1 MITPLYNSRKSALRV
16 AILVALLAV
25 GALLATAG
33 NIVATAIG
41 ILLIGAMF
49 AHALEIQHQCL
60 HFSAFKSRRTN
71 KIVGILLGLPTLTS
85 FHAYRRS
92 HLEHHRNLG
101 TSADTPFFTYRFV
114 AQPSIWSLMYDL
126 LGISHIKASIAAI
139 LGNGDSR
146 LIALPLGQEPSNDSE
161 KFDYAMMGFLLVCA
175 CLTAMVL
182 GPVIVLK
189 LWILPFLLVAQP
201 IHFLV
206 ELPEHIGCDEGTTDA
221 LRNTRTIIGSGFSRW
236 FTNYNNMHVEHHL
249 EPTLSMDQMPEVF
262 AAISGQHKHIK
273 QTYWQFYRSL
283 YSTIRSL
290 SIAPLTDSAAAGRP
304 A

>member
-25 GALLATAG
+25 GALLATSG
-33 NIVATAIG
+33 NIVATTIG
-41 ILLIGAMF
+41 ILFIGAMF

-92 HLEHHRNLG
+92 HLEHHRKLG

-126 LGISHIKASIAAI
+126 LGISHIKASIAAV

-146 LIALPLGQEPSNDSE
+146 LITLPLGEEPSSVSE

-182 GPVIVLK
+182 GPVVVLK

-249 EPTLSMDQMPEVF
+249 EPTLSMDQMPEVL
-262 AAISGQHKHIK
+262 AAISGKHKHIK
-273 QTYWQFYRSL
+273 QTYWQFYLSL
-283 YSTIRSL
+283 YSTIKSR
-290 SIAPLTDSAAAGRP
+290 SIAPLTESANGRP

>member
-1 MITPLYNSRKSALRV
+1 MITPRYNSRKSALRV

-25 GALLATAG
+25 GTLLVTSG
-33 NIVATAIG
+33 YIVATTIG

-92 HLEHHRNLG
+92 HLEHHRKLG

-146 LIALPLGQEPSNDSE
+146 LISSSNVPPHALSPPRPSPCGS
-161 KFDYAMMGFLLVCA
+161 
-175 CLTAMVL
+175 
-182 GPVIVLK
+182 PP
-189 LWILPFLLVAQP
+189 WIMKPF
-201 IHFLV
+201 
-206 ELPEHIGCDEGTTDA
+206 
-221 LRNTRTIIGSGFSRW
+221 
-236 FTNYNNMHVEHHL
+236 
-249 EPTLSMDQMPEVF
+249 
-262 AAISGQHKHIK
+262 
-273 QTYWQFYRSL
+273 
-283 YSTIRSL
+283 TIR
-290 SIAPLTDSAAAGRP
+290 
-304 A
+304 

>member
-49 AHALEIQHQCL
+49 AHALEIQHHCL

-114 AQPSIWSLMYDL
+114 AQPSISSLMYDL

-146 LIALPLGQEPSNDSE
+146 LIALPLGEEPSNDSE
-161 KFDYAMMGFLLVCA
+161 KFDYAMMGFLMVCA

-236 FTNYNNMHVEHHL
+236 FTNYNNMHVEHHF

-262 AAISGQHKHIK
+262 AAISGQHKYIK
-273 QTYWQFYRSL
+273 QTYWEFYRSL
-283 YSTIRSL
+283 CSTIRSR
-290 SIAPLTDSAAAGRP
+290 SIAPLTDSAAGWP